1 MDTFHMICIEKLCL
15 VLKNLW
21 IKESLQSLTKLIY
34 WSSWKK
40 YPSVHAF
47 TAAVIRTKDDSVFST
62 NKRNLSVQHIP
73 WYGLNTRRFEPLNKY
88 FLLNSIYGTYLQV
101 NILYL
106 LCFLQRHKSTIM
118 ISFRYTKIKRIWFF
132 DEIFSF
138 FNFVSNSLS

>member
-1 MDTFHMICIEKLCL
+1 MGTFQMICIEKLCL
-15 VLKNLW
+15 VLKKLW
-21 IKESLQSLTKLIY
+21 IKKSLESLTKLIY

-73 WYGLNTRRFEPLNKY
+73 WYGLNTRRFEPLNEY

-106 LCFLQRHKSTIM
+106 LCFLQRHQSTIM
-118 ISFRYTKIKRIWFF
+118 ISFRCTKIKRIWFF

-138 FNFVSNSLS
+138 FNFVSNSFS

>member
-1 MDTFHMICIEKLCL
+1 MGTFQMICIEKLCL

-21 IKESLQSLTKLIY
+21 IKKSLESLTKLIY

-47 TAAVIRTKDDSVFST
+47 TAAVIRNKDDSVFST

-73 WYGLNTRRFEPLNKY
+73 WYGLNTRSFKPLHKY

-106 LCFLQRHKSTIM
+106 LCFLQRHKSAIM
-118 ISFRYTKIKRIWFF
+118 ISFHCTKIKRIWFF

-138 FNFVSNSLS
+138 FNFVSNSFS